1 MLAGAAG
8 GCWPV
13 VSGKTPGR
21 SRAQYPAS
29 RPNTRS
35 WAQDPVPRPKTRSAS
50 RHVPGETSFQR
61 LLLLDIPQDS
71 AGPQS
76 RGIGGEESWIPGTF
90 LFQAH
95 FMKMA
100 HQPSVRKSHMFPQ
113 ITRITRIPKWSL
125 DFPNVPLDSP
135 NDLPREGTKQIV
147 LFWGNFPPKK
157 TITPSS
163 FPPSGNLLL
172 QDVPGNVFLKALLAP
187 KCCPTD
193 IARSCMR
200 LLSGMRTHVG
210 LQCCCTQYSLVTHK
224 TL

>member
-147 LFWGNFPPKK
+147 LFWGNFPK
-157 TITPSS
+157 
-163 FPPSGNLLL
+163 N
-172 QDVPGNVFLKALLAP
+172 
-187 KCCPTD
+187 
-193 IARSCMR
+193 IARGTTDPEIDSETWTKLGNNMAPLALIANLTTCIRCKFDHQMAP
-200 LLSGMRTHVG
+200 LALITI
-210 LQCCCTQYSLVTHK
+210 LTTC
-224 TL
+224 

>member
-1 MLAGAAG
+1 MCRGKLAFNDFFFWTSLKTVQALNPGAL
-8 GCWPV
+8 V
-13 VSGKTPGR
+13 ERNPGYQ
-21 SRAQYPAS
+21 ALFY
-29 RPNTRS
+29 
-35 WAQDPVPRPKTRSAS
+35 S
-50 RHVPGETSFQR
+50 RHISWKWPTS
-61 LLLLDIPQDS
+61 PVS
-71 AGPQS
+71 
-76 RGIGGEESWIPGTF
+76 EN
-90 LFQAH
+90 
-95 FMKMA
+95 
-100 HQPSVRKSHMFPQ
+100 PQ

-147 LFWGNFPPKK
+147 LFWGNFPLKT